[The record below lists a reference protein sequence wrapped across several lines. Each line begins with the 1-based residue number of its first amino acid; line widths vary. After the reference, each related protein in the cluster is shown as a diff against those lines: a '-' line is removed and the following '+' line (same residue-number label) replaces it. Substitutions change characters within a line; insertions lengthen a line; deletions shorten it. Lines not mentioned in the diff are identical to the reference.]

1 MPAFAV
7 CYKPLFYFL
16 SMHGRTPFLYRFQD
30 TKAIMLAAAKIYILK
45 QFTTEE
51 FHYHGAV
58 GLYGSVEAQMV
69 NGESAAF
76 FFYLFA
82 MSGIFRTFAR
92 ISE

>member
-1 MPAFAV
+1 
-7 CYKPLFYFL
+7 
-16 SMHGRTPFLYRFQD
+16 MHGRTPFLYRFQD

-76 FFYLFA
+76 FFYPFYILYMDFFNFHLN
-82 MSGIFRTFAR
+82 SIPFYIF
-92 ISE
+92 I

>member
-16 SMHGRTPFLYRFQD
+16 SMHGRTPFLYWFQD
-30 TKAIMLAAAKIYILK
+30 TKAIVLAAAKIYILK

-58 GLYGSVEAQMV
+58 GGHGSVEAQMV

-76 FFYLFA
+76 FFYPFA

>member
-1 MPAFAV
+1 
-7 CYKPLFYFL
+7 
-16 SMHGRTPFLYRFQD
+16 
-30 TKAIMLAAAKIYILK
+30 MLAAAKIYILK

-76 FFYLFA
+76 FFYRFA